1 MEPDIAQ
8 RLARVKWGDLHT
20 VLAVSRA
27 SSIRRA
33 SAVLKTTESTVSRR
47 VSSVESILGFAVFE
61 RTPTG
66 MIPTVPGKQLLIH
79 LGRAEAEVE
88 QGLEGAV
95 NRENKPKGIVR
106 ITSVPVL
113 MNRVIIPAS
122 GRFLEQY
129 SGIQLEVIGASA
141 NLSISRREADIAIRL
156 ARPSSDQIAVTKKI
170 GTLRYGVF
178 ASKKLKKEQ
187 IENLPWLNYDRDMSG
202 LPQAKWVASR
212 VEELGE
218 RVSALKCNDAE
229 HLLAAVQSGYGKAVL
244 PTIVTER
251 DTEFAQL
258 VGYNSVPSREIW
270 LMVHPN
276 LATSKKNRVTMDWL
290 SSCLC
295 SKDIG
300 I

>member
-8 RLARVKWGDLHT
+8 RLARVKWCDLHT

-88 QGLEGAV
+88 QGLEAAV
-95 NRENKPKGIVR
+95 NRETKPKGIVR

-122 GRFLEQY
+122 GRFLEKY

-141 NLSISRREADIAIRL
+141 NLSISRREAAPL
-156 ARPSSDQIAVTKKI
+156 
-170 GTLRYGVF
+170 
-178 ASKKLKKEQ
+178 
-187 IENLPWLNYDRDMSG
+187 
-202 LPQAKWVASR
+202 
-212 VEELGE
+212 
-218 RVSALKCNDAE
+218 
-229 HLLAAVQSGYGKAVL
+229 
-244 PTIVTER
+244 
-251 DTEFAQL
+251 
-258 VGYNSVPSREIW
+258 
-270 LMVHPN
+270 
-276 LATSKKNRVTMDWL
+276 
-290 SSCLC
+290 
-295 SKDIG
+295 
-300 I
+300 